1 MSTATRIKLE
11 TIVARS
17 TMVAV
22 AIGLIAIG
30 VSLLTT
36 PVAIPMTVGLWLGA
50 AGLLFLG
57 LFGNL
62 PHTGW

>member
-1 MSTATRIKLE
+1 MSTATRIKFE

-22 AIGLIAIG
+22 AIGVIAIG

-36 PVAIPMTVGLWLGA
+36 PVAIPMTAGLWLGA
-50 AGLLFLG
+50 AGLVFLG
-57 LFGNL
+57 VFGKL
-62 PHTGW
+62 PGSGW

>member
-22 AIGLIAIG
+22 AIGMIAVG

-36 PVAIPMTVGLWLGA
+36 PIAIPITVSLWLGA
-50 AGLLFLG
+50 AGLVFLG
-57 LFGNL
+57 LFGKL
-62 PHTGW
+62 PPSGW

>member
-1 MSTATRIKLE
+1 MSTATRIKFE

-22 AIGLIAIG
+22 AIGVIAIG

-36 PVAIPMTVGLWLGA
+36 PGAIPMTVGLWLGA
-50 AGLLFLG
+50 ACLVFLG
-57 LFGNL
+57 LFGKL